1 MGFNVQPSGA
11 TAQGTFVPDNLIAG
25 DFDIITKSVTIISGQ
40 NLVRGAVLQV
50 SGTPGKYNI
59 VTTDANAKYILAEDC
74 DASAGDKT
82 APVYVTGEFNA
93 TEVTIGGGATLAGVT
108 AALEPLS
115 IFLRTPVSN

>member
-1 MGFNVQPSGA
+1 MGFNLQPAGA
-11 TAQGTFVPDNLIAG
+11 TSQGTYAPDNLIAG
-25 DFDIITKSVTIISGQ
+25 DFDTVTKAVTIISGQ
-40 NLVRGAVLQV
+40 NLLRGAVLQV

-74 DASAGDKT
+74 DATSGDKT
-82 APVYVTGEFNA
+82 ATVYVTGEFNQ
-93 TEVTIGGGATLAGVT
+93 TEVYIGGGATLAGVA